1 MEATALVITLSV
13 SVMILLCAHP
23 QNVAAAFL
31 EVIPKRLQFFEYDT
45 VMFYYEGIFNCKVL
59 KGSKG
64 TTICSP
70 TSTGSSCTIS
80 NVYPEDSGE
89 WWCDAGGGRRSNSVN
104 ITVTAGSVI
113 LESPAVPVM
122 EGQTVSLRCRNKTT
136 FSQLP
141 AIFYKDGL
149 FIRNSSAGNMTINS
163 VSKSDEGYYKCNISA
178 TGESPESWLT
188 VREAHKET
196 FTTSLIPWI
205 VVTILLSLLLLA
217 VGLIPVV
224 KAYWHRVVL
233 YLSTPT
239 PGSGSAEG
247 PTVSVGSSAA
257 EVRSATYSV
266 VKKNRKKKGDEL
278 EDELSRPF
286 YYTLDLDN
294 TQRLVDP
301 GISSNTLIPAPS
313 ASPSQFLKEDPF
325 YSTVQ

>member
-247 PTVSVGSSAA
+247 PT
-257 EVRSATYSV
+257 
-266 VKKNRKKKGDEL
+266 GDEL